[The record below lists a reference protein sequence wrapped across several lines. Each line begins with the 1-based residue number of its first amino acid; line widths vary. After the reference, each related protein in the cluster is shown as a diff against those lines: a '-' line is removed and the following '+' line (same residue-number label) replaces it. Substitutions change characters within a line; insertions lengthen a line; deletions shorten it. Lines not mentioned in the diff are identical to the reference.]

1 MSGRDPYCRPAA
13 VPPAAAPAAALLV
26 AIQTCLHWAKSFRP
40 STAFRPGVPAIRDF
54 RIVLPVAGD
63 TPPLPRKGRPAHRW
77 PKFGITGQAPQDHQ
91 APDHGKSKDR
101 RTGRAGGTS
110 LYHFAAILPRTGPVR
125 GRSRPEDSI
134 PPPAP
139 LRGEW
144 CQAAFPAS
152 ASHGRVRWFHR
163 EGCLHGPA
171 LIAPP
176 RPPHG
181 GGCPRGKLRRCAPP
195 LAAWGH
201 GAHPRRRRPAA
212 RKAGSCAALR
222 SRAFHLPVIS
232 SAGSAA
238 PGGARWPTRSPGRA
252 PTPRAAGLGW
262 LLGTRPS
269 GIVWPACPVLA
280 GVPAPW
286 PNSARRPGPEEW
298 NLPPAPRWGGVVV
311 TSLYRSALLA
321 PVPPSFS
328 RSFTPP
334 SLRCG
339 YAHSLPHCGDTSAPT
354 ASPSRSRRGGASCQR
369 SAGVPARARASLAG
383 LLPYIPA
390 GFLPA
395 FGSGAWGP
403 HRPAPVP
410 RPPPS
415 STTPAR
421 FRKLHLAGLRWPA
434 PAAHRVAVF
443 SLVYLILPAS
453 RRPSPG
459 SRLRKLRRH
468 PSAARHAAPVMG

>member
-13 VPPAAAPAAALLV
+13 VPPAAAPAAVLLV
-26 AIQTCLHWAKSFRP
+26 PVPPPAAVLVWATPTLHP
-40 STAFRPGVPAIRDF
+40 LQVIPAIRYF
-54 RIVLPVAGD
+54 PMVPPAAVLAP
-63 TPPLPRKGRPAHRW
+63 PPLRKGRPGCRE
-77 PKFGITGQAPQDHQ
+77 PGYGPRGQAPRDHQ
-91 APDHGKSKDR
+91 APDHGNSR
-101 RTGRAGGTS
+101 GRCTGRAGGTS

-125 GRSRPEDSI
+125 GRSRLEDSI

-144 CQAAFPAS
+144 SQAAFPVS
-152 ASHGRVRWFHR
+152 ASLGLVRWFHR

-181 GGCPRGKLRRCAPP
+181 GSCPRGRLRRSAPP
-195 LAAWGH
+195 PTARV
-201 GAHPRRRRPAA
+201 PDPQTTRQRPAT
-212 RKAGSCAALR
+212 RQAGSSAALR
-222 SRAFHLPVIS
+222 SPASRLPAVCAAS
-232 SAGSAA
+232 SAAV
-238 PGGARWPTRSPGRA
+238 GGARWPSRSPGRA
-252 PTPRAAGLGW
+252 HTPRAAGLGW

-286 PNSARRPGPEEW
+286 PSSARRPGPKECT
-298 NLPPAPRWGGVVV
+298 LPPAPRWGGVVV
-311 TSLYRSALLA
+311 TSLYRCALVA
-321 PVPPSFS
+321 PGSPAFG

-334 SLRCG
+334 PLRCG
-339 YAHSLPHCGDTSAPT
+339 SVHSLPLSGRPSTPT
-354 ASPSRSRRGGASCQR
+354 ASPSRSRRGRASCRR

-383 LLPYIPA
+383 LLPCVPA

-395 FGSGAWGP
+395 PGSGAWGP

-421 FRKLHLAGLRWPA
+421 FRKLHPAGLRWPA
-434 PAAHRVAVF
+434 AVAHPVAGF
-443 SLVYLILPAS
+443 KLVGRPLPAS
-453 RRPSPG
+453 RQPSPG
-459 SRLRKLRRH
+459 SRLRTLRRH
-468 PSAARHAAPVMG
+468 PSAVRHAASGTG